1 VESRVEDGHRV
12 SARDLVVL
20 LVLAAAAVAG
30 RYLARM
36 DAPPIESAVTAAR
49 S

>member
-1 VESRVEDGHRV
+1 V

-36 DAPPIESAVTAAR
+36 DAPAIETPGTAAR